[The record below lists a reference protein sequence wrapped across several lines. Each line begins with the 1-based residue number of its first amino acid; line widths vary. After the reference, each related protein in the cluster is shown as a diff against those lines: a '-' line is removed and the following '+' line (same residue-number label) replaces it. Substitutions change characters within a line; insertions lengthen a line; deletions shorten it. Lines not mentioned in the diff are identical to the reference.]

1 MMRRS
6 LRTER
11 LAAVLIGA
19 LLFATSGCAW
29 YEQLKGPGFG
39 YSETAGGNMR
49 GKNSDAK
56 PSGFFTDRRSEEI
69 EKNLGGNF

>member
-11 LAAVLIGA
+11 LAAVLLGA
-19 LLFATSGCAW
+19 LLITNSGCAW
-29 YEQLKGPGFG
+29 YQQLKGPGFG
-39 YSETAGGNMR
+39 YSDTAGGNMR

-56 PSGFFTDRRSEEI
+56 PSGFLYSTKSEEI
-69 EKNLGGNF
+69 EKSLGGF

>member
-1 MMRRS
+1 MRWRY
-6 LRTER
+6 LFWRRT
-11 LAAVLIGA
+11 AAFLLGA
-19 LLFATSGCAW
+19 LLFSNSGCAW

-39 YSETAGGNMR
+39 YADNGGMR

-69 EKNLGGNF
+69 ERNLGGF

>member
-1 MMRRS
+1 MS
-6 LRTER
+6 WR
-11 LAAVLIGA
+11 LLFLQRFAAVLLGA
-19 LLFATSGCAW
+19 LLCASSGCAW

-39 YSETAGGNMR
+39 YGENAGGSMR